1 MKGSARLIGSIGGR
15 AYSIGNA
22 TAKAVAFGALSAS
35 RAVTFG
41 MVKGAGERTRDTG
54 LWHWI
59 QVTPSEPQQLVWLV
73 PQYGIDYTIETS
85 NNLNWKIK

>member
-1 MKGSARLIGSIGGR
+1 MKGSARRIGSIGGR

-22 TAKAVAFGALSAS
+22 TAKAVAFGMPSAS
-35 RAVTFG
+35 LAVALG

-59 QVTPSEPQQLVWLV
+59 QVTPTEPQHLVWLV
-73 PQYGIDYTIETS
+73 PQVGIDYHIETS
-85 NNLNWKIK
+85 TDLHWEIK

>member
-22 TAKAVAFGALSAS
+22 TAKAVALGMPSGS
-35 RAVTFG
+35 KAVAMG
-41 MVKGAGERTRDTG
+41 MVKGSGERTRDTG

-59 QVTPSEPQQLVWLV
+59 QVTPVEPQQLVWLV